1 MDFHEDIGPG
11 LFQLLQ
17 KLIQRRGL
25 STVIVLIVVYKILV
39 HLCPF
44 PSFLVV
50 ALDCGWRGSGGGI
63 VDRPSGTGSLIKA
76 ELFAT
81 LLPRDSALLC
91 FYASR

>member
-1 MDFHEDIGPG
+1 M
-11 LFQLLQ
+11 
-17 KLIQRRGL
+17 
-25 STVIVLIVVYKILV
+25 IVLIVVYEILV
-39 HLCPF
+39 HTCPL

-81 LLPRDSALLC
+81 LLPLLPLFFLFELFATLLPRDSALL
-91 FYASR
+91 YASR